1 MGEYAYMYLSVDN
14 YHFIISRQES
24 TKFPLHKIIVLPSDF
39 KLTGININLFGP
51 PQTEKHF
58 DNEMV
63 HLVLFAYL
71 HFTLCT

>member
-1 MGEYAYMYLSVDN
+1 MP
-14 YHFIISRQES
+14 
-24 TKFPLHKIIVLPSDF
+24 FPLHKIIVLPSDF

-58 DNEMV
+58 DNEME